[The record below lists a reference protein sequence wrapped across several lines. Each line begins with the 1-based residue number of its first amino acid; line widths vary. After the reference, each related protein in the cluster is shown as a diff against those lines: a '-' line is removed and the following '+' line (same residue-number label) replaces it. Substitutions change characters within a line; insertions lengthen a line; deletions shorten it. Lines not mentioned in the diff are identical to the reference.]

1 MRRFWGL
8 AAVLVAV
15 CAMAQT
21 AEARVKKICNTWTGA
36 CWFETEDGQVVRR
49 VHRTSE
55 RKRQHHHHK
64 RRRKPEVRAYV
75 RREEDDGVHCKPTVR
90 VVGDA
95 RPTENGAREDAEAAW
110 MRETRWKFGAMY
122 ISLPSAKKYQIRCG
136 RDSITEF
143 AGAVMVRCELMA
155 QPCNVPFESR

>member
-1 MRRFWGL
+1 MKLAWGIL
-8 AAVLVAV
+8 AVAL
-15 CAMAQT
+15 MAIAAAP
-21 AEARVKKICNTWTGA
+21 AEARVKKICNTWTGQ
-36 CWFETEDGQVVRR
+36 CWLEQDGQVVRR
-49 VHRTSE
+49 VHRKPE
-55 RKRQHHHHK
+55 RKRHSHK